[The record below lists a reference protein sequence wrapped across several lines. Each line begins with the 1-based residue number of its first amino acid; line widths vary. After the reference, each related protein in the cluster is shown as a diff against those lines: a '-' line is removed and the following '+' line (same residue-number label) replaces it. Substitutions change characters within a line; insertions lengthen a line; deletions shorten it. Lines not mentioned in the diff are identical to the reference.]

1 MQSFSSPSE
10 LIDVFLDGEHSGTE
24 RAVLFSA
31 LGSNTDLQI
40 EFEEALR
47 IRTAALTDAALTMPP
62 PDLTSSL
69 MSRAGFGTAA
79 IEAASPMETATAGQ
93 SFLASV
99 GTSLSSAFASF
110 GIPFV
115 TAIIGFF
122 AGVNYPGTDTVS
134 VRNPSSA
141 TAPSL
146 NGYNDNASRTQDGSL
161 SSTIQL
167 PASSQ
172 AYGSYAPAQQ
182 QQDLVTN
189 GDGAFPNNHSI
200 PSVASQSAM
209 ADGVLESTR
218 RAGNNVD
225 KLNVGSGSNS
235 GYGSDSGT
243 ESGLSTA
250 DRTATS
256 TDLSNGRNGSS
267 GPGASAILEPSNVR
281 DSEQGSTAL
290 TALPYTIRTQLTSVT
305 YSVPDYEIPVSQ
317 VSSLAIPSVSTL
329 ELSIRGTR
337 GIQQTLDSL
346 VNRADAVNM
355 GNVGIGIRY
364 AVSPNLQ
371 VLLEGGRESFATY
384 VYDNTS
390 GPLPYRIQ
398 QNIVWAA
405 AGARGVV
412 DVLSEDFHTALFGQV
427 LVGASDV
434 GALIRPMAGLQWKP
448 DKRVTLFGGVEQL
461 LLQTKAQGT
470 TGTGS
475 KLSFSYG
482 LSLNF

>member
-24 RAVLFSA
+24 RAVLFTA

-47 IRTAALTDAALTMPP
+47 IRTAALTDAALTVPP

-69 MSRAGFGTAA
+69 MARAGFGGAA
-79 IEAASPMETATAGQ
+79 IESASSATTAGQ
-93 SFLASV
+93 GFLASV
-99 GTSLSSAFASF
+99 GTSLSSVFATF

-115 TAIIGFF
+115 TAVIGFF
-122 AGVNYPGTDTVS
+122 AGINYPITDALS
-134 VRNPSSA
+134 VAQNPSSA
-141 TAPSL
+141 SAPSL
-146 NGYNDNASRTQDGSL
+146 KGYNDNAVGTREGLFSSAMQSPALLQADG
-161 SSTIQL
+161 
-167 PASSQ
+167 A
-172 AYGSYAPAQQ
+172 YAPAQL

-189 GDGAFPNNHSI
+189 RDDVFPNNHS
-200 PSVASQSAM
+200 
-209 ADGVLESTR
+209 ESSGFNHSTIAYESIR
-218 RAGNNVD
+218 PAVNNIND
-225 KLNVGSGSNS
+225 MKVGSDS
-235 GYGSDSGT
+235 GSGT
-243 ESGLSTA
+243 ESGISTA
-250 DRTATS
+250 DRVMIS
-256 TDLSNGRNGSS
+256 TDDSNGRNGSS
-267 GPGASAILEPSNVR
+267 STSAVFEPSNIR
-281 DSEQGSTAL
+281 NSEQGPPAL
-290 TALPYTIRTQLTSVT
+290 TASPYTIRTQLTSVT
-305 YSVPDYEIPVSQ
+305 YSVPEYEIPMPQ
-317 VSSLAIPSVSTL
+317 ARSLAIPSVSPL

-364 AVSPNLQ
+364 AVGPNLQ

-398 QNIVWAA
+398 QNIIWAA

-461 LLQTKAQGT
+461 FLQTKAQGI